1 MYSCNIQQVNR
12 GLDLLDEHFQIVV
25 LKIGWKFPE
34 PVIGESI
41 IFLEFIKKRYI
52 SSVGIS
58 FVSERDPTVGR
69 LLKISRPFV
78 SIPELIILSTWQS
91 VIRRRISS
99 VSIWRWLLGKFP
111 NKIRKH
117 CE

>member
-41 IFLEFIKKRYI
+41 IFLEFIKNDTFCPLEFHLCWKEI
-52 SSVGIS
+52 
-58 FVSERDPTVGR
+58 
-69 LLKISRPFV
+69 
-78 SIPELIILSTWQS
+78 QQ
-91 VIRRRISS
+91 
-99 VSIWRWLLGKFP
+99 
-111 NKIRKH
+111 
-117 CE
+117 

>member
-12 GLDLLDEHFQIVV
+12 GLDLLDEHF
-25 LKIGWKFPE
+25 LKNWPENSSE